1 MTTITQTGALTPAQA
16 AAQAAV
22 ASALPNSGSASGAG
36 GTAGG
41 GTAALSKLGSN
52 FNDFLSL
59 LMTQLK
65 NQDPTSPMD
74 SNQFT
79 TELVQFT
86 GVQQQVSTNNSLS
99 QLIGLSQQSQML
111 TASQYVG
118 QKASVISNAIAL
130 QNGAGQISFNGK
142 AGESVGI
149 AIVDASG
156 GLIRS
161 ETVTAKDGANSWT
174 WDGKDDQG
182 NTMPD
187 GAYRI
192 GVEASVGNAA
202 PVALPFDVIG
212 TATGVTS
219 NGTLGL
225 MLSMGALSVGLSSVQ
240 SVSAK

>member
-1 MTTITQTGALTPAQA
+1 MTTITQTLTPAQA

-22 ASALPNSGSASGAG
+22 ASALPNSGATTGSTSAAGA
-36 GTAGG
+36 
-41 GTAALSKLGSN
+41 GTAALSTLGSN
-52 FNDFLSL
+52 FNDFLNL

-86 GVQQQVSTNNSLS
+86 GVQQQVNTNSNLS
-99 QLIGLSQQSQML
+99 QLIGLTQQSQML

-118 QKASVISNAIAL
+118 QKATVTSTAIAL
-130 QNGAGQISFNGK
+130 QKGTGEISFTGS
-142 AGESVGI
+142 AGESVGV
-149 AIVDASG
+149 AIVDANG

-161 ETVTAKDGANSWT
+161 ANITAAAGTNSWT
-174 WDGKDDQG
+174 WDGKDDEG
-182 NTMPD
+182 NSVPD
-187 GAYRI
+187 GAYRVA
-192 GVEASVGNAA
+192 VEASAGNAA
-202 PVALPFDVIG
+202 PVAVPFDVIG

-225 MLSMGALSVGLSSVQ
+225 MLSMGALSVGLASVQ

>member
-22 ASALPNSGSASGAG
+22 ASTLPSSGSSSGAASTASGG
-36 GTAGG
+36 S
-41 GTAALSKLGSN
+41 AALSTLGSN
-52 FNDFLSL
+52 FNDFLNL

-86 GVQQQVSTNNSLS
+86 GVQQQVSTNSSLS
-99 QLIGLSQQSQML
+99 QLIGLTQQSQML

-118 QKASVISNAIAL
+118 QKATVTSTAIAL
-130 QNGAGQISFNGK
+130 QNGTGQISFTGQS
-142 AGESVGI
+142 GESVGI

-161 ETVTAKDGANSWT
+161 ATVTAQDGTNSWT

-192 GVEASVGNAA
+192 GVEAAAGNAP
-202 PVALPFDVIG
+202 PVAIPFDVIG

-225 MLSMGALSVGLSSVQ
+225 MLSMGALSVGLASVQ